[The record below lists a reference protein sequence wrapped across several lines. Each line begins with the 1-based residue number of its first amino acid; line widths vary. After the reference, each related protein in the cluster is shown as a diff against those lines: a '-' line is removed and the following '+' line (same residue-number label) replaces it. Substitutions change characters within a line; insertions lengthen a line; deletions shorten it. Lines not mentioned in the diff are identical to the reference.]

1 MASSLSLS
9 LPRPLRQ
16 FFGLFPLY
24 TNPAITSFDQAH
36 RVTSPTLWIHVPWSP
51 DADVLSSDV
60 ECLKW
65 QAYLALRGLSDI
77 SVRWD
82 VSVDGALDARLPNL
96 HVPLK
101 TLSGASDEVKA
112 SDDGEGELLPAHL
125 IPEWVD
131 GQVSALEELE
141 GYADEATRDESRAW
155 VALLEGNVHAAL
167 VRSLDLPAP
176 RVCRLIDFGLDPHP
190 TPVDIVP
197 QSAVALPEQA
207 ASVRGCPD
215 TSPCPAVRH
224 QLAPASLWG
233 TCERRCHRAAVQ
245 GSYRVSFRT
254 AGHRQ
259 MVPWLVVSPM
269 LSPLGHGRSQLLC
282 SSPTALDA
290 LVFAYLHCILHSK
303 DHTLRFEVTR
313 RVNLV
318 AWERRVQTQVRSS
331 FRTPSATQTS

>member
-24 TNPAITSFDQAH
+24 THPDVVSLDQAR

-51 DADVLSSDV
+51 NADVLSSDV

-65 QAYLALRGLSDI
+65 QAYLALRGLSDV
-77 SVRWD
+77 SLRWD

-101 TLSGASDEVKA
+101 TLPGALDEVKA

-131 GQVSALEELE
+131 GQVGAFDELE
-141 GYADEATRDESRAW
+141 GYADEAAKDESRAW

-167 VRSLDLPAP
+167 ALTQPPSTSFLSLLSPYQNKPHPLEAALTHPPAPLFGISSLLPAYGTH
-176 RVCRLIDFGLDPHP
+176 VDVEAVEQQYKEAIGSLSERLGTDKWFLG
-190 TPVDIVP
+190 
-197 QSAVALPEQA
+197 S
-207 ASVRGCPD
+207 
-215 TSPCPAVRH
+215 TSP
-224 QLAPASLWG
+224 S
-233 TCERRCHRAAVQ
+233 
-245 GSYRVSFRT
+245 
-254 AGHRQ
+254 
-259 MVPWLVVSPM
+259 
-269 LSPLGHGRSQLLC
+269 
-282 SSPTALDA
+282 ALDA
-290 LVFAYLHCILHSK
+290 LAFAYLHSILHSR

-318 AWERRVQTQVRSS
+318 AWERRVQTQVRST
-331 FRTPSATQTS
+331 FRTPSATEAS